1 MSAPGRATTRRAAVP
16 VSSPGQCATT
26 SGASAQAGA
35 VATVSYSR
43 PVRARILAFLVAAA
57 FAALAPLG
65 AHAQAQPAAPI
76 AHPATLAPRQA
87 NYAWD
92 ADLLRSSFSYRDVLS
107 DPELVKKLSSGLPL
121 VIVMRAYVYREGQ
134 DIGQDTPVALAPRVC
149 RVVYDLWDEVY
160 RVHISEPERERD
172 QAAVLDGVFRLCTEA
187 RDLPVVRRGIL
198 QAKQAYFLGVVVDV
212 NPVSQEIVDQIHR
225 WMSRPTGSTGIGQG
239 DALFGSFAQLFVRPI
254 ATTDRTLTFRT
265 QDVFP

>member
-1 MSAPGRATTRRAAVP
+1 MRRVASGPGRRARTKVMADATANRRRA
-16 VSSPGQCATT
+16 
-26 SGASAQAGA
+26 
-35 VATVSYSR
+35 R
-43 PVRARILAFLVAAA
+43 RLRALAFHMVAVL
-57 FAALAPLG
+57 AALAPLG
-65 AHAQAQPAAPI
+65 AQAQSQPATPI

-92 ADLLRSSFSYRDVLS
+92 TDLLRSSFSYRDVLS
-107 DPELVKKLSSGLPL
+107 DPELVKKLSSGLPM

-134 DIGQDTPVALAPRVC
+134 DVAQDTPVALAPRVC

-160 RVHISEPERERD
+160 RVHVSEPERERD

-225 WMSRPTGSTGIGQG
+225 WMSRPTGSTGIGPS
-239 DALFGSFAQLFVRPI
+239 DALFGSFAQLFVRQI

-265 QDVFP
+265 QDVLP

>member
-1 MSAPGRATTRRAAVP
+1 M
-16 VSSPGQCATT
+16 
-26 SGASAQAGA
+26 
-35 VATVSYSR
+35 
-43 PVRARILAFLVAAA
+43 
-57 FAALAPLG
+57 ALAPVAAL
-65 AHAQAQPAAPI
+65 AQAQPTAPI
-76 AHPATLAPRQA
+76 AHPATLPPRQA

-107 DPELVKKLSSGLPL
+107 DPELVKKLSSGLPM

-134 DIGQDTPVALAPRVC
+134 DVAQDTPVTLAPRVC

-187 RDLPVVRRGIL
+187 RDLPVVRRGLL

-225 WMSRPTGSTGIGQG
+225 WMSRPTGSTGIGPG
-239 DALFGSFAQLFVRPI
+239 DALFGSFAQLFVRQI

-265 QDVFP
+265 QDVYP

>member
-1 MSAPGRATTRRAAVP
+1 MIAVGRPTPRGGAAPASGPGQREAASGARAETRAAKAVSHPRAGRARL
-16 VSSPGQCATT
+16 
-26 SGASAQAGA
+26 
-35 VATVSYSR
+35 
-43 PVRARILAFLVAAA
+43 LAFLLAAA
-57 FAALAPLG
+57 LAALAPLG
-65 AHAQAQPAAPI
+65 AHAQVQPAAPI

-92 ADLLRSSFSYRDVLS
+92 GDLLRSSFSYRDVLS

-134 DIGQDTPVALAPRVC
+134 DIGLDMPVALAPRVC

-160 RVHISEPERERD
+160 RVHVSEPERDRD

-225 WMSRPTGSTGIGQG
+225 WMSRPTGSTGIGPS
-239 DALFGSFAQLFVRPI
+239 DALFGSFAQLFVRQI